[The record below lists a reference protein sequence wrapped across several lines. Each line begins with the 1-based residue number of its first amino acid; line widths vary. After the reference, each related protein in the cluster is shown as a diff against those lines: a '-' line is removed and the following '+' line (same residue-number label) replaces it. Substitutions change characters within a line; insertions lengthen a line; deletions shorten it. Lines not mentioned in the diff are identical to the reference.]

1 MPRSFAAQVF
11 AHLLPVTAFF
21 IALPPTAAAQTPKRV
36 LYVTHVGP
44 DAHAHESRLRAV
56 DVLTN
61 LGQTS
66 GAFTV
71 THLADAS
78 QITAAILVAYDAV
91 VFFTAGELPWTAD
104 QKTALLDY
112 VRNGK
117 AFVGV
122 HSAAN
127 TFQTFNGA
135 AWVSTWPEY
144 HGLLG
149 GGYADHPWTQLTTI
163 RVEDQTH
170 PSTAHLG
177 ASFTMNDEIYEVAD
191 WSRLAVRVLL
201 SVDRSSVPPD
211 QTPRPD
217 NDYALA
223 WTKEYGT
230 GRVFYTAL
238 GHSIAAWDDPRFRQ
252 HMLGAI
258 RWALFDGD
266 ADGLDDRWELRF
278 GISDRSATGVDGA
291 SGDFDGDG
299 ATNAQEQADGTHPRG
314 LFKRYLAEG
323 ATGVLFDTRV
333 SLLNYQ
339 ASQPMHA
346 RLNYLKESGQ
356 VGVLDVILP
365 QHSQRGIRVADLP
378 ALEDTVFSTT
388 IESDVPFVAE
398 RTMTW
403 SRAAAWGSHAES
415 SQAGFAPDW
424 YFAEG
429 ATHGAFDLFY
439 LVQNPHPTPVSV
451 EATFLRAA
459 GSSIARQYQ
468 VGPNSRLTINVDF
481 IAGLE
486 ASDVAAT
493 FHGSAPIIVE
503 RAMYLSNSTQFW
515 AGGHASAGVTSLN
528 TRWFLA
534 EGATGEFFDT
544 FVLVGNPGNVDA
556 ALQVTYLKP
565 DGTTVVQH
573 PTVAARSRLT
583 LNPEL
588 IPALAATSLSV
599 VVESINGVPVV
610 VERAMWWPGPTAA
623 TWHEGHST
631 LATTEMGH
639 GWALADG
646 EVAGFGNS
654 RTYVLVAT
662 GQSTSNDSLR
672 LRVIMDS
679 GFEVERIYP
688 NVLTPNARLTFDL
701 EAEFDTLGGHRFG
714 VVVES
719 LGLLDA
725 GGPNPTAVP
734 RMPIVVERAMYSD
747 SLNIFWA
754 LGTNLVA
761 TKLF

>member
-1 MPRSFAAQVF
+1 MPRSFADK
-11 AHLLPVTAFF
+11 LLVLVPGLLV
-21 IALPPTAAAQTPKRV
+21 ALSGMAAAQTPKRV

-44 DAHAHESRLRAV
+44 NSHAHTSRLHAV

-66 GAFTV
+66 GVFTL
-71 THLADAS
+71 THMTDAS
-78 QITAAILVAYDAV
+78 QIDGATLAGYDAV
-91 VFFTAGELPWTAD
+91 IFFTAGELPWTPV
-104 QKTALLDY
+104 QKASLLDY
-112 VRNGK
+112 VRNGRS
-117 AFVGV
+117 FIGV

-127 TFQTFNGA
+127 TFQAFNGT
-135 AWVSTWPEY
+135 AWVSTWPDY

-149 GGYADHPWTQLTTI
+149 GGYADHPWTQLATI

-177 ASFTMNDEIYEVAD
+177 ASFAINDEIYEVND
-191 WSRLAVRVLL
+191 WSRNAVSVLL
-201 SVDRSSVPPD
+201 NVDTSSLPPD
-211 QTPRPD
+211 ATPRPD

-223 WTKEYGT
+223 WTKTYGT
-230 GRVFYTAL
+230 GRVLYTGL
-238 GHSIAAWDDPRFRQ
+238 GHLEAVWDDARFRQ
-252 HMLGAI
+252 HILGAI

-266 ADGLDDRWELRF
+266 ADGLDDRWEQRY
-278 GISDRSATGVDGA
+278 GVSDRSASGVDGA
-291 SGDFDGDG
+291 AGDFDGDG
-299 ATNAQEQADGTHPRG
+299 LTNAQEQAAGTHPRG
-314 LFKRYLAEG
+314 LHKRYLAEG

-339 ASQPMHA
+339 AALPMHA

-356 VGVLDVILP
+356 VEVLDVILP
-365 QHSQRGIRVADLP
+365 PHSQRGVRVADLP
-378 ALEDTVFSTT
+378 ALADTVFSTT
-388 IESDVPFVAE
+388 VESDVPFVAE

-403 SRAAAWGSHAES
+403 SRAAAWGNHAES
-415 SQAGFAPDW
+415 AQAGFAPDW

-439 LVQNPHPTPVSV
+439 LVQNPHPTPISV
-451 EATFLRAA
+451 EATFLRGA
-459 GSSIARQYQ
+459 GSSVVRQYQ

-481 IAGLE
+481 IPGLE
-486 ASDVAAT
+486 ASDVAAA

-503 RAMYLSNSTQFW
+503 RAMYMSNGMQFW

-534 EGATGEFFDT
+534 EGATGTFFDT

-588 IPALAATSLSV
+588 VPALAATSLSV
-599 VVESINGVPVV
+599 VVESTNGVPIV

-646 EVAGFGNS
+646 EVGGFGGS

-679 GFEVERIYP
+679 GQEVARIYP
-688 NVLTPNARLTFDL
+688 NVLTPNARLTFDM
-701 EAEFDTLGGHRFG
+701 EGEFNMLAGHRFG
-714 VVVES
+714 VIVES

-725 GGPNPTAVP
+725 GGPTPTAVP
-734 RMPIVVERAMYSD
+734 RMPIVVERAVYSD
-747 SLNIFWA
+747 SLGLFWA